1 MFLVSSGRIKFQLEK
16 EGEGTIQRKGR
27 QTGGSISSCEE
38 EGRQGQIVKDFEN
51 PV

>member
-1 MFLVSSGRIKFQLEK
+1 MLLVSLGRITFQLEK

-38 EGRQGQIVKDFEN
+38 EGTEGWKGWM
-51 PV
+51 